1 MTVFKYPRCIL
12 IATDDDRPVVVAKM
26 RKARK
31 KWACMSRIIGQ
42 EGENVWAIGKLF
54 KYNVH
59 TFFLFSLE
67 TWVVNPRTR
76 RTLGGFQHRVNIH
89 IMG

>member
-1 MTVFKYPRCIL
+1 MLRAYGFPLTNMTVFKYPRCIL

-42 EGENVWAIGKLF
+42 EGGEC
-54 KYNVH
+54 
-59 TFFLFSLE
+59 
-67 TWVVNPRTR
+67 
-76 RTLGGFQHRVNIH
+76 
-89 IMG
+89 MGNRDIS